1 MLTRSPAVFAAPR
14 REPALGTGISNYST
28 VTWMTRQAELAR
40 AGREGS
46 RGDWRPGTMLA
57 VMTDGRRA
65 ATASQRHVAHLQQTN
80 AEERRRRDV
89 TTREGREVVI
99 RGGAKVRS
107 WGRVMK

>member
-1 MLTRSPAVFAAPR
+1 MLPCSSSSRSGHAA
-14 REPALGTGISNYST
+14 ESLLFVIGGNACTGTYVSVLKS
-28 VTWMTRQAELAR
+28 VP
-40 AGREGS
+40 GRYV
-46 RGDWRPGTMLA
+46 P